1 MVLYTDS
8 SSISIDKTAEMGEQV
23 ALSCLHLIAFK
34 THRILSLLMECLFKA
49 AHARPNIFYV
59 NSSWPWSCDMVERY
73 IASKLLLIIIIALT
87 FGNNL
92 HFFKVEK
99 IKVVIPVILP
109 LPLTFLNG

>member
-1 MVLYTDS
+1 MPSLVY
-8 SSISIDKTAEMGEQV
+8 
-23 ALSCLHLIAFK
+23 
-34 THRILSLLMECLFKA
+34 ILLLLKHTEFSLLLMECLFKA

-87 FGNNL
+87 FGYNL

>member
-1 MVLYTDS
+1 
-8 SSISIDKTAEMGEQV
+8 
-23 ALSCLHLIAFK
+23 
-34 THRILSLLMECLFKA
+34 
-49 AHARPNIFYV
+49 
-59 NSSWPWSCDMVERY
+59 MVERY

-87 FGNNL
+87 FGYNL